1 MKQKL
6 SVSLD
11 NSTVDSIESRIK
23 DGRFRNKSHLI
34 EYAVRKLIKGDTD
47 G

>member
-6 SVSLD
+6 SITID
-11 NSTVDSIESRIK
+11 EMTVKIIENRIK

-34 EYAVRKLIKGDTD
+34 EYALNHYLRCKNG
-47 G
+47 